1 MTPRRSQVL
10 RLQRIV
16 REGTIMKSLTSE
28 PRAGFLCALD
38 DVPDGGGL
46 EVPPAC
52 ANTPG
57 VVVLRRGDDV
67 WAYRNVCPH
76 FSIPLNYEP
85 NTFWTYDAEWVMCA
99 HHSAMFRFED
109 GACMDGPCE
118 GASLT
123 PVVIRIERG
132 QVFLDVQSESPASTA
147 AV

>member
-1 MTPRRSQVL
+1 MSATNPAPL
-10 RLQRIV
+10 H
-16 REGTIMKSLTSE
+16 
-28 PRAGFLCALD
+28 AYLCALD

-46 EVPPAC
+46 EIPPAY
-52 ANTPG
+52 AGAPG
-57 VVVLRRGDDV
+57 IVVLRRCDEA

-109 GACMDGPCE
+109 GACVDGPCE
-118 GASLT
+118 GAALT

-132 QVFLDVQSESPASTA
+132 QVFIEQILDQSPISASPPIM
-147 AV
+147 